1 MVTTVSPPES
11 SSIPIHV
18 KRHLQS
24 TLRGSLMLPMVAMEA
39 LEVVKD
45 PRCTIGEFSRI
56 VERDLRLVTEI
67 IAQSNSILFSPDR
80 PVTSLHQSILRLGF
94 KQCQNL
100 ILSASLSSLMQ
111 RLPLEGRLTQELLWR
126 HSITTAITSVQ
137 LNRLLGLGFQGE
149 DFTAGLIHDMGRML
163 IAASYPDR
171 FEEIDPLDFDETDGV
186 THAEREA
193 LGTDHCAIG
202 AWYAEENRLPIELRE
217 VLLAHHG
224 DRPAI
229 INPRLVALTMASDHL
244 ANHIQRHAK
253 LAEYPFRE
261 NPGFQRLEELGSPG
275 AVERVGDLC
284 ESLLADVI
292 HQSLEMSKPLHPG
305 QFQRG

>member
-1 MVTTVSPPES
+1 MAAIDLAPMLVFDQRAGPHCSTPPETDMVATASPPES

-100 ILSASLSSLMQ
+100 ILSA
-111 RLPLEGRLTQELLWR
+111 RDRK
-126 HSITTAITSVQ
+126 SV
-137 LNRLLGLGFQGE
+137 
-149 DFTAGLIHDMGRML
+149 
-163 IAASYPDR
+163 
-171 FEEIDPLDFDETDGV
+171 V
-186 THAEREA
+186 
-193 LGTDHCAIG
+193 
-202 AWYAEENRLPIELRE
+202 
-217 VLLAHHG
+217 
-224 DRPAI
+224 
-229 INPRLVALTMASDHL
+229 
-244 ANHIQRHAK
+244 
-253 LAEYPFRE
+253 
-261 NPGFQRLEELGSPG
+261 
-275 AVERVGDLC
+275 
-284 ESLLADVI
+284 
-292 HQSLEMSKPLHPG
+292 
-305 QFQRG
+305 